1 MYRSVLVGVAFLWL
15 SAGGSHAAP
24 LVAGYERFG
33 RQATDDDGRV
43 ESGLLLLGEL
53 GCVHCHTAAGS
64 SLTHLAPKQ
73 APVLD
78 AVGRRLDAAWL
89 TAYLTDPHAVHP
101 GTTMPDLLAG
111 LPADRRRRTAIALT
125 HFLAS
130 TGPFVIGPFP
140 GSEKAKADAGAEVYE
155 RSGCAACHGS
165 RRDGASP
172 LTDQRPL
179 GDLAKKWSP
188 AELDAFLK
196 DPTAVRPAGRMP
208 ALPLSDDER
217 RHVVAALVGP
227 LPDAI
232 GRYDTV
238 VAFEGRVWRKLVDRL
253 PDTTMLGP
261 PATSGPVT
269 GLDVFALAGAREEI
283 VVKLSGY
290 FHAPRAGRYGFHLA
304 SDDGSRLT
312 IGDATVVDHDGIHGH
327 SEAQGTVEL
336 AAGVHPIRVAFFEA
350 HGQESLA
357 IDVIPPGGPRT
368 PVTAYVTPKADDK
381 PAVTAE
387 DVAVFPAGFTVDP
400 ALVAEGRAMFSSVGC
415 ANCHRLGDAEGG
427 VSPVA
432 AAAPTKPLAD
442 LTALDAGCLA
452 ARPPASAVTYELD
465 ASQRASL
472 TAAIL
477 WLRSPAAIDAPAHE
491 QAITRS
497 LTVSNCYAC
506 HDRDGKGGVLPAV
519 ARQDDDGEPV
529 LVDAARDALFAA
541 TQAELGDEG
550 RRPPTLTA
558 VGGKLRPE
566 FLREVLRDGGRDRMA
581 TMPTRMPKWAVTIAE
596 PLAESLAA
604 DPAVDCAVPPLT
616 RHDEPDIMDQGR
628 HLVGSKAL
636 GCIKCHSFA
645 GDKGQSLGLIDMTRM
660 PARLRHEWFLA
671 YVANPQA
678 FRPGTRM
685 PAAWPDGK
693 TFYPDILDGTAAG
706 QIEAVWRYVGSSK
719 PRPPVGAGQNLIELV
734 PVDRPIIYRNFIEN
748 AGPRAIGV
756 GYPEG
761 VHLAWDA
768 EALRLALVWRGAFID
783 AGRHWSGRGQGWQPP
798 LGDGVLTPDL
808 AAVIETLPDATAA
821 WPKEPPRSRG
831 ARFLGY
837 TLDAQG
843 RPAFRWSLGG
853 ITIEE
858 KFAPALVGKAR
869 FLRRTLRLSGRPGE
883 GTTIFRGAVARL
895 EDAGA
900 GWWRVDGLWRLR
912 VNGAGAGEPVR
923 HEADGRTEL
932 RFPIVWASDG
942 TAEIVEEMTW

>member
-1 MYRSVLVGVAFLWL
+1 MHRSVLVGVAFLWL

-387 DVAVFPAGFTVDP
+387 DVAVFPTGFTVDP

-452 ARPPASAVTYELD
+452 ACPPASAVTYELD